1 MSEGETKQTTTT
13 WQVAFDNNISE
24 LTNDDDETD
33 NRASVMGQIKQ
44 KFQDLLGRIQE
55 ENGNVEVIEGHIER
69 LTQLIAKLRECWTQ
83 LQRII
88 EELKRENGQGAEEL
102 RKLRNLV
109 DKKPNLNL
117 IRETLIEMIGSIK
130 SNNTNA
136 TKLGS
141 QLGELSGLIDNICSE
156 AELTRTNL
164 EERAQQ
170 AQARANEEEANR
182 KRQEAK
188 LAEDRQRAQQAQER
202 ANEEE
207 ANRKRQEAQR
217 QRQRVPEGEKKQ
229 ETLHMDEETVKSFKE
244 LLSGIL
250 SSLGNNDLSRQ
261 DRADIR
267 SQIIIAYRDT
277 ILKKALVTCRLKT
290 GTSEGGECQQTEE
303 IRKKASDHVNWIMN
317 NLVNTRRDRMK
328 IKNLKFDQ
336 EGAPIHSSL
345 RGGWRDNTQLKSL
358 SMTKPIRSLRSLKK
372 KKKKRTKKHKR
383 KNKGRK
389 TRNKKRRRKKTK
401 KFRRR

>member
-24 LTNDDDETD
+24 LTNDDTND
-33 NRASVMGQIKQ
+33 NRAGVMDEIKR

-117 IRETLIEMIGSIK
+117 IKDTLIEMIDSIK

-136 TKLGS
+136 ANLGN
-141 QLGELSGLIDNICSE
+141 QLSELSGLIDDICRE
-156 AELTRTNL
+156 AESTRTNL

-170 AQARANEEEANR
+170 AQARANEEEANS
-182 KRQEAK
+182 KRQEA
-188 LAEDRQRAQQAQER
+188 DRQRAQQAQER